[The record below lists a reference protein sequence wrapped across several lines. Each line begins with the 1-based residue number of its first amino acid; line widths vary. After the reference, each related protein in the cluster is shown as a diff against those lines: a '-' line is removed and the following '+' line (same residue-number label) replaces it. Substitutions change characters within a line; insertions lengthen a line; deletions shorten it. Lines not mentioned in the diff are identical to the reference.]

1 MAKIRKGAIILKQ
14 STEEAIKNVAAEYLS
29 AKDLQ
34 LKLQKIDR
42 EESDQAISDAR
53 KGLHIIR
60 YLIRSEK
67 SSYEFEKNILKE
79 LQSLKEAIPPFLQRE
94 EERLLQQLSIAEGK
108 LVRVASNFG
117 DLQKEINQI
126 AANEQLLKRI
136 KNSVQLR
143 SQLGILCKQAK
154 AGVDQL
160 LTWIAATEEILRQT
174 KEFSKKLEQIS
185 SPED

>member
-1 MAKIRKGAIILKQ
+1 MVKIKKRAIILKQ
-14 STEEAIKNVAAEYLS
+14 STEDAIKNVAAEYLS

-42 EESDQAISDAR
+42 EEPDQAICDAL

-60 YLIRSEK
+60 YLTRSEK

-79 LQSLKEAIPPFLQRE
+79 LQSLKPVMPASLQE
-94 EERLLQQLSIAEGK
+94 EEQRLLQQLSIVQNRLAK
-108 LVRVASNFG
+108 VASNFG

-126 AANEQLLKRI
+126 AVKEQLLNKI
-136 KNSVQLR
+136 KDSAQLR

-154 AGVDQL
+154 AGLDQL
-160 LTWIAATEEILRQT
+160 LTWIATTEEILRQT
-174 KEFSKKLEQIS
+174 NEFSKRLEQIS
-185 SPED
+185 SAED